1 MIRLELL
8 KIARPD
14 VRQSV
19 LQLLPHPFVK
29 IKFGSVGRKVLHM
42 KTRNLLAQR
51 ANQSTPM
58 GNAIVQERNDMP
70 SQIVKDLTEERNDFV
85 LADVVPEE

>member
-1 MIRLELL
+1 
-8 KIARPD
+8 
-14 VRQSV
+14 
-19 LQLLPHPFVK
+19 
-29 IKFGSVGRKVLHM
+29 M